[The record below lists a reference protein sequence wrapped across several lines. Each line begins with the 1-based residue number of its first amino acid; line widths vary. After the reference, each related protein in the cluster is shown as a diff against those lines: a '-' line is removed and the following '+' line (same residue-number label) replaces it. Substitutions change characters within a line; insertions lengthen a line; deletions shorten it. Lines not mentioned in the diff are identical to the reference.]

1 MKYTT
6 IFIDLDDTLIDTLG
20 DSFINLRGLYSDYEL
35 NKYFPTVDDFLR
47 VYSANS
53 VQLWNKYNKG
63 EIDKPTLMKERFA
76 NPFREFSDVKSDFLN
91 TMNTDFLS
99 RMVKC
104 PTHIEGTLDMLEY
117 LKPNYSI
124 VVISNGFSELQR
136 HKINNAGLGSFIDKV
151 ILSDEVG
158 VNKPHPAIFQFAL
171 EEVGVDA
178 NNAIMVGDNVHTDIA
193 GAMNS
198 NIDQLWFN
206 PKAEKAD
213 VSPTYTVTTLCEIKQ
228 IL

>member
-1 MKYTT
+1 MRYST

-20 DSFINLRGLYSDYEL
+20 DSFINLRGLYTDYEL
-35 NKYFPTVDDFLR
+35 NKYFPTVEDFLT

-53 VQLWNKYNKG
+53 TQLWNKYNKG
-63 EIDKPTLMKERFA
+63 EIDKQTLMKGRFE
-76 NPFREFSDVKSDFLN
+76 NPFRNFLDVKSDFLN
-91 TMNTDFLS
+91 AMNTDFLS
-99 RMVKC
+99 RMMRC
-104 PTHIEGTLDMLEY
+104 PTHIEGTLDILEY

-124 VVISNGFSELQR
+124 VVISNGFSELQH
-136 HKINNAGLGSFIDKV
+136 HKINNAGLGQYIDKV

-178 NNAIMVGDNVHTDIA
+178 DSAIMVGDNVHTDIT

-198 NIDQLWFN
+198 DIDQLWFN
-206 PKAEKAD
+206 PKDEVID
-213 VSPTYTVTTLCEIKQ
+213 INPTYTVATLCEIKQ